1 MTAATTE
8 KIIKHLCARDYFS
21 KQIKIPPVKQC
32 IDLID
37 WSFSDNDAKILFF
50 VFVVQRKKSLHA
62 VFILRDN
69 INLQDV
75 LWKFLFVIQD
85 IRLILENTALC
96 KRYSH
101 EPLTCRMSAQG
112 TDRFYYV

>member
-1 MTAATTE
+1 M
-8 KIIKHLCARDYFS
+8 
-21 KQIKIPPVKQC
+21 
-32 IDLID
+32 
-37 WSFSDNDAKILFF
+37 FF

-75 LWKFLFVIQD
+75 LWRFLFVTQD
-85 IRLILENTALC
+85 IRLILENTTLC

-112 TDRFYYV
+112 TDTMSNARRFYSSMGNPLAGKGLINSTFVSGVYGVHLEIPAQ